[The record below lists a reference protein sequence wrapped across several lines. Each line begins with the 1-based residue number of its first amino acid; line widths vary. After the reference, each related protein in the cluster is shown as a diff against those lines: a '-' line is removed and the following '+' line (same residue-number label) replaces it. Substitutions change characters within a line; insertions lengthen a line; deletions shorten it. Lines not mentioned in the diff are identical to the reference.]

1 MLSGKDAVNE
11 VFKHY
16 KSEIENQF
24 SKMLKL
30 IRSYKGGQYE
40 STFEEWRW
48 NGVVERKNRTF
59 K

>member
-1 MLSGKDAVNE
+1 MLNGKDAVNE

-40 STFEEWRW
+40 STFEEWR
-48 NGVVERKNRTF
+48 
-59 K
+59 